1 MRHSLKITPRNL
13 YLWLISGLGVLLVA
27 WGLFLLPTYD
37 LPLVFALLV
46 LLAIAAQIT
55 ATSLIGGNVTVEV
68 GTAVSIATISLY
80 GPIPATIVAAAGVTT
95 VTLINLRQ
103 NWKGWHGAAERIGFN
118 IGMSATAI
126 YLAGLAFQFIH
137 ALFSATPII
146 GVMLAWL
153 ITAIIN
159 DQVNL
164 WLLIG
169 LLHLQSGLN
178 PLDIWKQHRWAIPI
192 NVLVISVGGGV
203 LAFAVQEFNIIGIG
217 IFFLP
222 IILSSYAFRLYV
234 NQTKQQM
241 EHLEDLIAERT
252 SDLARVNQE
261 LAQANSGLAALSKEK
276 DAFLAVL
283 THDMRTP
290 LTSIKGYASILRDR
304 ELEREQQVNISKII
318 LRGQDTLLEIV
329 NNILEIEKLQSG
341 TPMLLERS
349 EVDLA
354 LLTQV
359 VAETLLAPAR
369 EKQIV
374 LSYDETLAPDP
385 ILVDGDRQK
394 LKRVITNLISNAV
407 KYTPDG
413 GNVWVKTWLNGR
425 YAYVEV
431 KDNGYGIPTD
441 ELPHIF
447 DRYSR
452 VKGHRSLAVGTG
464 LGLAIVKSLV
474 EAHDGE
480 ILVESEVDV
489 GSVFTLKLPVK
500 AAVEP

>member
-1 MRHSLKITPRNL
+1 MTPRNF
-13 YLWLISGLGVLLVA
+13 YLWLVSGLGVFLVVR
-27 WGLFLLPTYD
+27 GVFLLPTYD
-37 LPLVFALLV
+37 MPLVFALLV

-68 GTAVSIATISLY
+68 GTAVSMATISLY
-80 GPIPATIVAAAGVTT
+80 GPVAATIVAAAGVTAIT
-95 VTLINLRQ
+95 IINLRQ
-103 NWKGWHGAAERIGFN
+103 SWKGWLGAAERIGFN

-126 YLAGLAFQFIH
+126 YLAGLIYH
-137 ALFSATPII
+137 AVLAIFDNNLII
-146 GVMLAWL
+146 GTMLAWL
-153 ITAIIN
+153 AAAVVN

-169 LLHLQSGLN
+169 LLHLQSGVK
-178 PLDIWKQHRWAIPI
+178 PLDIWRQHRWAIPI

-203 LAFAVQEFNIIGIG
+203 LAFAVAEFDIIGIG

-222 IILSSYAFRLYV
+222 IVLSAYAFRLYV
-234 NQTKQQM
+234 EQTKQQM
-241 EHLEDLIAERT
+241 EHLEELVAERT
-252 SDLARVNQE
+252 RDLEKANGDLAS
-261 LAQANSGLAALSKEK
+261 ANNDLAALSKEK

-304 ELEREQQVNISKII
+304 ELEREQQVHISKII

-341 TPMLLERS
+341 IPMLLERA
-349 EVDLA
+349 EFDLA
-354 LLTQV
+354 MLTQV

-369 EKQIV
+369 EKQIT
-374 LSYDETLAPDP
+374 LSYDEIPDP
-385 ILVDGDRQK
+385 IMVDGDRQK
-394 LKRVITNLISNAV
+394 VKRVITNLISNAI

-413 GNVWVKTWLNGR
+413 GAVWVKTWINGR
-425 YAYVEV
+425 YAYLEV
-431 KDNGYGIPTD
+431 KDNGYGIPAD

-474 EAHDGE
+474 EAHDGD
-480 ILVESEVDV
+480 IDVISEVDV
-489 GSVFTLKLPVK
+489 GSTFTLKLPVK
-500 AAVEP
+500 AVAES